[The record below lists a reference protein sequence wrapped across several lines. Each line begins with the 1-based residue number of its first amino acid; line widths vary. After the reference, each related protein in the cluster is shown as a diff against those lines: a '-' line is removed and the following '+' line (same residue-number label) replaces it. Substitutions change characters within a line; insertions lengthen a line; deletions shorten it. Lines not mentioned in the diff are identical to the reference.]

1 MTRTFNFE
9 EKHVKEIRRQ
19 YNMLHTS
26 DENNILN
33 KRQYGNDGYTDR
45 NPFQRDLARIL
56 YSPSFRR
63 LQGKM
68 QIVGINTSAFYR
80 NRLTHSLEVAQIATS
95 IARILARTCHD
106 DSMYIDDLHL
116 IEAAALAHDIGHP
129 AFGHK
134 GERVLNKLGHKYS
147 INFEGNAQN
156 FRVLRYLE
164 KKEPG
169 HRGLNLT
176 NRTLLAINKYIVR
189 EADSTKKFMY
199 SDDYDYLMDVRS
211 KAEGLKG
218 VRTLDVQIIELADD
232 IAYAVHDLEDGLSLR
247 NFTID
252 EILFMLKKK
261 SSEAYDL
268 FKDIVDEALEYS
280 DADNIDN
287 VQDHSKLF
295 RMRLT
300 SRLTDTFIMDITVR
314 DVTEDEAKQHGTRIS
329 KELSL
334 GKYKKLLD
342 NLKKV
347 VFTCTTRDNSVQL
360 YESRGEVVLNTLF
373 SIYSDPKV
381 DEDGKLMPPDYRPG
395 LEWKKCKNS
404 LDQKKKY
411 MHELAQCSIDY
422 IAGMMDTFAI
432 EEFEQ
437 LTHLKFDDIDILDLG
452 KDIAHE

>member
-1 MTRTFNFE
+1 MTRKFDFNDDQI
-9 EKHVKEIRRQ
+9 KEVHRQ
-19 YNMLHTS
+19 YAMLHNNDS
-26 DENNILN
+26 DSILN
-33 KRQYGNDGYTDR
+33 KREYGDEGYTER
-45 NPFQRDLARIL
+45 NPFQRDFARIL

-68 QIVGINTSAFYR
+68 QIVGIKTSAFYR

-95 IARILARTCHD
+95 IARILAVTCD
-106 DSMYIDDLHL
+106 RYQKMYVDDLHL
-116 IEAAALAHDIGHP
+116 VEAAALAHDIGHP

-134 GERVLNKLGHKYS
+134 GERVLNQLGQNFGIH
-147 INFEGNAQN
+147 FEGNAQN

-189 EADSTKKFMY
+189 EADNIQKFMY
-199 SDDYDYLMDVRS
+199 TDDYDYLMDVRS
-211 KAEGLKG
+211 KADGLTD

-280 DADNIDN
+280 DADYIDN

-347 VFTCTTRDNSVQL
+347 VFACTTRDNSVQL
-360 YESRGEVVLNTLF
+360 YESRGEVVLKTLF

-404 LDQKKKY
+404 LDQKEKY
-411 MHELAQCSIDY
+411 MHELSQCSIDY

-437 LTHLKFDDIDILDLG
+437 LTHMKFDNIDIFDLG
-452 KDIAHE
+452 TDNL